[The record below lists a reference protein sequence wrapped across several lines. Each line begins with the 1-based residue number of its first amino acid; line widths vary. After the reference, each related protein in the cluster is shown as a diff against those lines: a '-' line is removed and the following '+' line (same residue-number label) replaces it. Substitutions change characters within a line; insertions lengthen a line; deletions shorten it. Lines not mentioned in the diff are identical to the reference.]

1 MRRRLPVLLLAFF
14 ALVPPASAL
23 EFKDG
28 LDAYR
33 RQDWATA
40 IKVFTLLADRGD
52 ARSQFALAMMYDR
65 GEGLA
70 TDDRKALEWYTKSAE
85 AGYDKAQLNLG
96 FMYERGE
103 GATKDAEQSLRWFR
117 EAATRGNAEALAR
130 LTKLAGDADSDAQFV
145 LGSMYATGRGVEKNP
160 EAARKWLAKAAKAG
174 HAKSQYNLAVLLE
187 GAGEDELARQWYKKS
202 AAQGHVKAAYNLAL
216 LHLDGEPAMAAR
228 YLEQAAGRG
237 HAPAQYQLAVLCDE
251 GRGVS
256 ADRGKARRLFEAAAR
271 AGYAPAQ
278 VSLGARYARG
288 ENAAGGPPDLVRAYA
303 WFTIAAQSEEAA
315 QKNLKL
321 IEPRLQPGQI
331 DAARALLPRLLE
343 GGAGAEGG

>member
-1 MRRRLPVLLLAFF
+1 MRRLPAILLVTLSALA
-14 ALVPPASAL
+14 PPASAL

-33 RQDWATA
+33 RQDWSTA
-40 IKVFTLLADRGD
+40 VKVFTLLADRGD

-70 TDDRKALEWYTKSAE
+70 TDDGKALEWYTKSAE

-103 GATKDAEQSLRWFR
+103 GVTKDAEQSLRWFR
-117 EAATRGNAEALAR
+117 EAATQGNAEALAR
-130 LTKLAGDADSDAQFV
+130 LTELAGAGGTGAQYV
-145 LGSMYATGRGVEKNP
+145 LGSMYATGRGVEKSP

-174 HAKSQYNLAVLLE
+174 HATSQFNLAVLLQGDGE
-187 GAGEDELARQWYKKS
+187 GDLARQWYRKA
-202 AAQGHVKAAYNLAL
+202 AAQGHVKAAYNLGL
-216 LHLDGEPAMAAR
+216 LYLDGEPAMAAK
-228 YLEQAAGRG
+228 YLEQAASRG

-256 ADRGKARRLFEAAAR
+256 ADHGKARRLLESAAR

-278 VSLGARYARG
+278 VNLGSRYARG
-288 ENAAGGPPDLVRAYA
+288 ENPGSPPDLVRAYA
-303 WFTIAAQSEEAA
+303 WFTIAAQSEDAA
-315 QKNLKL
+315 RKNLKL

-331 DAARALLPRLLE
+331 DAARALLPGLLK
-343 GGAGAEGG
+343 GSAVAEGG

>member
-1 MRRRLPVLLLAFF
+1 MHRLCAVLLVTLSVLAR
-14 ALVPPASAL
+14 PAAAL

-33 RQDWATA
+33 RQDWSTA
-40 IKVFTLLADRGD
+40 IKVFTLLAERGD

-70 TDDRKALEWYTKSAE
+70 NDDRKALEWYTKSAQ

-103 GATKDAEQSLRWFR
+103 GVAKDARQSLHWFR
-117 EAATRGNAEALAR
+117 EAAIQGNPEALAR
-130 LTKLAGDADSDAQFV
+130 LTELAGGGDAEAQFLV
-145 LGSMYATGRGVEKNP
+145 GSMHATGRGVEKNL

-174 HAKSQYNLAVLLE
+174 HVKSQYNLAVLLE
-187 GAGEDELARQWYKKS
+187 EAGEEDQARQWYKKA
-202 AAQGHVKAAYNLAL
+202 AAQGHVKAAYNLGL
-216 LHLDGEPAMAAR
+216 LHLNEEPATAAR
-228 YLEQAAGRG
+228 YLGEAADRG
-237 HAPAQYQLAVLCDE
+237 HAPAQYQLALLCEE

-256 ADRGKARRLFEAAAR
+256 VDRGKARKLFEAAAR

-278 VSLGARYARG
+278 VNLGSRYARG
-288 ENAAGGPPDLVRAYA
+288 ENAGAPPDLVRAYA

-315 QKNLKL
+315 RKNLKL
-321 IEPRLQPGQI
+321 IESRLQPQQI
-331 DAARALLPRLLE
+331 DAARALLPRLLD
-343 GGAGAEGG
+343 GNAAAEDS